1 MFKLKTEEQ
10 LLEEIRA
17 VVAERTPMALAQT
30 RGTLQMLGLRTR
42 AEGVSEDNGVSWA
55 LRAQIG
61 SLEKLIGLLPEG
73 RNPSSVELLASARN
87 LFENLVWLKLFLI
100 DPGWGDFFYGQLLK
114 NQKEDLAGMVTKLQ
128 AEADLFDS
136 LDNEYNNI
144 FADTFDSLN
153 NRYLKGDQ
161 TATEM
166 TQLLNEHREKI
177 DRKAR
182 RHFALYAAAA
192 VFNGYGYQRHLLI
205 EKQIPHWR
213 SQLALIDDRINDFS
227 TRMADPAKVNRYLG
241 QWQWRSEALRVG
253 MVAQY
258 DFLYRLT
265 SRLLHATP
273 MNIITEK
280 ELIEG
285 ERITLLEYI
294 AISVPDAIDAIDA
307 FQFPGRIDAI
317 HLEWPGDDAGE
328 N

>member
-1 MFKLKTEEQ
+1 MFRLKTEEQ
-10 LLEEIRA
+10 LLEEIRT
-17 VVAERTPMALAQT
+17 VVGERTPMALAQT
-30 RGTLQMLGLRTR
+30 RGTLHMLGLQAR
-42 AEGVSEDNGVSWA
+42 AEGVSEDSGVAWV

-61 SLEKLIGLLPEG
+61 SLEKLVGLLPEG
-73 RNPSSVELLASARN
+73 RNPSSVELLASTRN
-87 LFENLVWLKLFLI
+87 LFENLVWLKLFLL

-114 NQKEDLAGMVTKLQ
+114 NQKEDLAGMITKLQ
-128 AEADLFDS
+128 AEADLFS
-136 LDNEYNNI
+136 ILDNEYSR
-144 FADTFDSLN
+144 FFEEALDDLN
-153 NRYLKGDQ
+153 NGNLKIRKP
-161 TATEM
+161 AVEM
-166 TQLLNEHREKI
+166 TQLLHEHRAEL

-182 RHFALYAAAA
+182 RHFSLYGAAA
-192 VFNGYGYQRHLLI
+192 VFNGYAYQRHLLI

-213 SQLALIDDRINDFS
+213 SQLALIEDRINVFS
-227 TRMADPAKVNRYLG
+227 MRMADSAKANRYLG
-241 QWQWRSEALRVG
+241 QWQWRSEAQRVG

-294 AISVPDAIDAIDA
+294 AISVPDAIDAINA

-317 HLEWPGDDAGE
+317 HLEWPNDEAGD